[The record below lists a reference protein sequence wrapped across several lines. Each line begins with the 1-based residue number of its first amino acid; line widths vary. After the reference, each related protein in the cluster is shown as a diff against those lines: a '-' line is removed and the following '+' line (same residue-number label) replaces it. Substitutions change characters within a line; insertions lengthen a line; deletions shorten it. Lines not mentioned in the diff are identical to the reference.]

1 MRWIG
6 LSSGSVV
13 NNLPAVQETQEI
25 HGNPLQY
32 SYLENLID
40 KRSLAGYS
48 PWCCKESDTTEL
60 NEHTT
65 HEISHQVACKHSSG
79 LILRLLLRAPECT
92 GLPHLTD
99 KEYFQTMHNS
109 KEYHSLSSPDSTV
122 LSHRAWLPMQ
132 KGFKSLTSSQPVTIS
147 FSEVPEKWSPVTLS
161 FLLLHLWEERHRIL
175 YHKATEGTNK
185 NIHVNTIMWKR
196 KKKRLVQNPR
206 WHH

>member
-1 MRWIG
+1 MAAHQAPPIQGNTWQPTPVFLPGKSHRQEEPGRLQSMVLQRVRHNWTDWAHNTRDKPP
-6 LSSGSVV
+6 SV
-13 NNLPAVQETQEI
+13 
-25 HGNPLQY
+25 Y
-32 SYLENLID
+32 
-40 KRSLAGYS
+40 
-48 PWCCKESDTTEL
+48 
-60 NEHTT
+60 
-65 HEISHQVACKHSSG
+65 KHSSE

-92 GLPHLTD
+92 GLPQLTD
-99 KEYFQTMHNS
+99 KEYFQTMHKS
-109 KEYHSLSSPDSTV
+109 KECHSLSSPDRTV

-206 WHH
+206 WYHYRLYFLEMRLLY